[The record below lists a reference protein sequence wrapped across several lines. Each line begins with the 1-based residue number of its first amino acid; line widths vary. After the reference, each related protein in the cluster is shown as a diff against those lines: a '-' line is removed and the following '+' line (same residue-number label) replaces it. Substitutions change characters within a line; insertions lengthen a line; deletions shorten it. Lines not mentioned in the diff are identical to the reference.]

1 MKTFLFFI
9 TLSITLLFSC
19 KENTKNENEESLVN
33 ENALESLVEVTSGYA
48 TFEEAFHKLPLKSV
62 PIQAIISK
70 NEKILTGINPVAFSL
85 PSIYELWF
93 NKNYNYQLISGYRL
107 NLSNDFYTAIL
118 KIKIG
123 EIDQEH
129 LLINYDFD
137 GKIIDSILVA
147 IFSDGEYEYST
158 TKSTINQNEILITSN
173 FFVKDA
179 DDSEEM
185 QRIIK
190 ILPDGKLKEISEKES
205 ILDFVAK
212 ELNIENPKRIK
223 DLEAFKLQPNNPKEA
238 IVVIPEI
245 MEGSKEEEFFRLN
258 SHIAIVNL
266 KSKTITHQYFE
277 SHKTNG
283 WVSDA
288 IRLDEIKIDTAPYFV
303 NESTRAFGIRVSYFG
318 SSRVN
323 PYYNQT
329 LSLFIKENN
338 TLKKIL
344 HNFNIEKNTGE
355 WNGNCEGEFFNES
368 KTLVI
373 SKKKT
378 NGYVDIL
385 VKHKLAKSIAFLN
398 QNDECDEKDT
408 ISNSSSILR
417 FDGQLYN

>member
-318 SSRVN
+318 DSRVN

>member
-1 MKTFLFFI
+1 MKLHLLLISLSFTLFI
-9 TLSITLLFSC
+9 SC
-19 KENTKNENEESLVN
+19 KEITNSENEESLVN
-33 ENALESLVEVTSGYA
+33 ENALESLVEVANGNA
-48 TFEEAFHKLPLKSV
+48 IFEEEFQKLPLKSV

-70 NEKILTGINPVAFSL
+70 IENIQTDINPVAFNL
-85 PSIYELWF
+85 TSIYELWY
-93 NKNYNYQLISGYRL
+93 NKKYNYQLISGYRL

-118 KIKIG
+118 KVKIG
-123 EIDQEH
+123 ETDQEL
-129 LLINYDFD
+129 LLINYDFE

-158 TKSTINQNEILITSN
+158 TKSNIKQNEILITSN
-173 FFVKDA
+173 LFVKESDEK
-179 DDSEEM
+179 EEM

-190 ILPDGKLKEISEKES
+190 ILPDGKLKEISENDS

-212 ELNIENPKRIK
+212 ELHIDDSKRSK
-223 DLEAFKLQPNNPKEA
+223 DLEAIKLHPNNPEEA

-245 MEGSKEEEFFRLN
+245 AVGSVEENFFILN
-258 SHIAIVNL
+258 THIAIVDI

-288 IRLDEIKIDTAPYFV
+288 IRLDELKIDTAPYFV

-329 LSLFIKENN
+329 LSLFVKENN

-344 HNFNIEKNTGE
+344 HNFSVEKNTGE
-355 WNGNCEGEFFNES
+355 WNGVCEGEFFNES
-368 KTLVI
+368 KTLVM
-373 SKKKT
+373 SKEKT
-378 NGYVDIL
+378 KGYVDVL

-398 QNDECDEKDT
+398 QKDECDEKDT